1 METHMSFEQFSD
13 VLTKVYKAHEEV
25 FQYCKNHE
33 SDFESDQRQM
43 LLATLREDQQH
54 IQSTLDDFRTN
65 SPSNGGA
72 KDWIQ
77 FVPQRQ
83 LNAGVNRIK
92 DLDSAS
98 FDDLTDAISNFYEV
112 IGSFIERIKEQTA
125 SAKARDML
133 NDLAFLENHYA
144 KALALRL
151 AGLRDV

>member
-1 METHMSFEQFSD
+1 M
-13 VLTKVYKAHEEV
+13 A
-25 FQYCKNHE
+25 C
-33 SDFESDQRQM
+33 
-43 LLATLREDQQH
+43 
-54 IQSTLDDFRTN
+54 
-65 SPSNGGA
+65 A